1 MLVDS
6 HIHLHSCFDIDALL
20 DSAVHNFLRAGRSRS
35 SERSGQPVGCL
46 ALTETARDNVY
57 AAMASGQERWKP
69 RRWSLRTTDD
79 DSALVVRSPANADII
94 VLAGSQIV
102 TSERLEVLALA
113 TARRYPDGRSMRDT
127 LAALAADGV
136 PAVIPWGFG
145 KWWFGRG
152 RFLSELVSSSE
163 PRSFFLGD
171 NGGRPVATPRPKLF
185 SEAERRGFRILP
197 GTDLFPYTSQ
207 QRKAG
212 SFGFVLDSWRVGSR
226 PATEFRSELA
236 RLERSPPAF
245 GSRVN
250 LFEFTWLQVAMN
262 TRNRIQRVG

>member
-20 DSAVHNFLRAGRSRS
+20 DAAAQNFLRAGRSRAG
-35 SERSGQPVGCL
+35 EPSGPVGCL
-46 ALTETARDNVY
+46 ALTEIARDHVY
-57 AAMASGQERWKP
+57 EAMVGG
-69 RRWSLRTTDD
+69 RRRTTDD
-79 DSALVVRSPANADII
+79 DAALVLRSLANAEII

-113 TARRYPDGRSMRDT
+113 TATRYPDGRSMRDT
-127 LAALAADGV
+127 LAALAADAV

-145 KWWFGRG
+145 KWWGRRG
-152 RFLSELVSSSE
+152 RLLSELVGSSE

-171 NGGRPVATPRPKLF
+171 NGGRPLATPRPKLF
-185 SEAERRGFRILP
+185 TEAERRGFRVLP
-197 GTDLFPYTSQ
+197 GTDLFPYRSQ

-212 SFGFVLDSWRVGSR
+212 SFGFVLDSWRVGYR
-226 PATEFRSELA
+226 PATEFRAQLA

-250 LFEFTWLQVAMN
+250 LLEFTWLQAAMN
-262 TRNRIQRVG
+262 ARIRMQRIG

>member
-1 MLVDS
+1 V
-6 HIHLHSCFDIDALL
+6 
-20 DSAVHNFLRAGRSRS
+20 RA
-35 SERSGQPVGCL
+35 
-46 ALTETARDNVY
+46 
-57 AAMASGQERWKP
+57 
-69 RRWSLRTTDD
+69 TDD
-79 DSALVVRSPANADII
+79 DAAIVLSSPAKAEII
-94 VLAGSQIV
+94 MLAGSQIV

-113 TARRYPDGRSMRDT
+113 TAQRYPDGLSMRDT

-152 RFLSELVSSSE
+152 RLLGALVSSAE

-171 NGGRPVATPRPKLF
+171 NGGRPLATPRPKLF
-185 SEAERRGFRILP
+185 TEAEKAGFRILP
-197 GTDLFPYTSQ
+197 GTDLFPYASQ

-212 SFGFVLDSWRVGSR
+212 SFGFVLDPWRVDNR
-226 PATEFRSELA
+226 PATEFRAQLV
-236 RLERSPPAF
+236 RLDRSPPAF

-262 TRNRIQRVG
+262 AKNRMQRMG